1 MNDLLRTLLT
11 IGVTT
16 SDLSH
21 KAESEHIL
29 QQLVK
34 TSETLLYTNADS
46 ELAPAEEQ
54 LVHDTLATIDTEFD
68 PLESSPMTS
77 AGMEA
82 LALLTDA
89 IEYQTDISASDAG
102 AFLDD

>member
-1 MNDLLRTLLT
+1 MELVRLSTPSVARWGTYSAAIVPTLGNGHMKDWLRTLLT
-11 IGVTT
+11 LGVTT

-54 LVHDTLATIDTEFD
+54 LLHDALATIDTEFD
-68 PLESSPMTS
+68 PL
-77 AGMEA
+77 
-82 LALLTDA
+82 D
-89 IEYQTDISASDAG
+89 
-102 AFLDD
+102 